1 MSAMGSVLN
10 RNEPSIILV
19 SFDST
24 NRAYKIYVYISS
36 IYALIF
42 EFKGT
47 NSIKG
52 GDLHYFV
59 QRVEIY
65 LCAKYQLGFSKRL
78 ETVR

>member
-19 SFDST
+19 SFDLT
-24 NRAYKIYVYISS
+24 NRADKIYVYISS

-47 NSIKG
+47 TSIKG
-52 GDLHYFV
+52 GEARDFV
-59 QRVEIY
+59 ELV
-65 LCAKYQLGFSKRL
+65 
-78 ETVR
+78 T